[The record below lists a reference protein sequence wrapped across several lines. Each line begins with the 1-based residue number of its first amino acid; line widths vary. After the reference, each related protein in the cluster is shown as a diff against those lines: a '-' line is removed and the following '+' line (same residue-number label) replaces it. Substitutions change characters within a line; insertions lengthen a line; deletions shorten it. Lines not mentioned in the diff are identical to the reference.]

1 MLVTVL
7 ALSLLAGEQTVDQIV
22 ARAARTFGR
31 QPRWLRPLARRYLTA
46 FAGRTRP
53 RRRDVIQ
60 FLLRDR
66 SAARFSRLP
75 VANWLPAPQRMQPV
89 EAASHWDLPVLETIG
104 DLAAWLECEPGE
116 LDWFADLKGLLSR
129 RGASP
134 RLRHYHYR
142 VLQKR
147 SGGQRLIEAPK
158 PRLKEIQRRILT
170 SILDKVPAHPAV
182 HGFVRGRSIQTFAAP
197 HVGQPVVLRMDLQ
210 DFFPSFPGARVQTVF
225 RTFGYPESVAD
236 LLGGICTNATPRD
249 VWPHREPFD
258 RPHLP
263 QGAPTSPALA
273 NICTY
278 RADCRLAGLARSDG
292 VAYTRY
298 ADDLAFS
305 GDADFDRFSIHAAA
319 ILNEEGLNVNHRK
332 TRVMHQGVRQH
343 LAGLVTNDKLNVIR
357 ADYDCLKAIL
367 TNCIRTGP
375 ANQNR
380 EAHPDFHT
388 HLQGRGG
395 LRRDDQPRQR
405 DPSPPALQS
414 NRLVTAIELRHAQR
428 HSHPCSRHRRGCPKS
443 QCRYSVSEVHSE

>member
-1 MLVTVL
+1 
-7 ALSLLAGEQTVDQIV
+7 
-22 ARAARTFGR
+22 
-31 QPRWLRPLARRYLTA
+31 
-46 FAGRTRP
+46 
-53 RRRDVIQ
+53 
-60 FLLRDR
+60 
-66 SAARFSRLP
+66 
-75 VANWLPAPQRMQPV
+75 
-89 EAASHWDLPVLETIG
+89 
-104 DLAAWLECEPGE
+104 
-116 LDWFADLKGLLSR
+116 
-129 RGASP
+129 
-134 RLRHYHYR
+134 
-142 VLQKR
+142 
-147 SGGQRLIEAPK
+147 
-158 PRLKEIQRRILT
+158 
-170 SILDKVPAHPAV
+170 
-182 HGFVRGRSIQTFAAP
+182 
-197 HVGQPVVLRMDLQ
+197 MDLQ
-210 DFFPSFPGARVQTVF
+210 DFFPSLSGARIQTVF

-278 RADCRLAGLARSDG
+278 RADCRLAGLARSAG

>member
-147 SGGQRLIEAPK
+147 SGGQRLIEAPNAE
-158 PRLKEIQRRILT
+158 LYAWVVGDE
-170 SILDKVPAHPAV
+170 
-182 HGFVRGRSIQTFAAP
+182 AAP
-197 HVGQPVVLRMDLQ
+197 QNYDTAVLRQLIG
-210 DFFPSFPGARVQTVF
+210 FHART
-225 RTFGYPESVAD
+225 A
-236 LLGGICTNATPRD
+236 
-249 VWPHREPFD
+249 
-258 RPHLP
+258 
-263 QGAPTSPALA
+263 QGKV
-273 NICTY
+273 
-278 RADCRLAGLARSDG
+278 G
-292 VAYTRY
+292 
-298 ADDLAFS
+298 
-305 GDADFDRFSIHAAA
+305 
-319 ILNEEGLNVNHRK
+319 EG
-332 TRVMHQGVRQH
+332 
-343 LAGLVTNDKLNVIR
+343 
-357 ADYDCLKAIL
+357 
-367 TNCIRTGP
+367 
-375 ANQNR
+375 
-380 EAHPDFHT
+380 
-388 HLQGRGG
+388 
-395 LRRDDQPRQR
+395 
-405 DPSPPALQS
+405 
-414 NRLVTAIELRHAQR
+414 
-428 HSHPCSRHRRGCPKS
+428 PKNS
-443 QCRYSVSEVHSE
+443 

>member
-31 QPRWLRPLARRYLTA
+31 QPRWLRPLARRYLAA

-182 HGFVRGRSIQTFAAP
+182 HGFVKGRSIQTFAAP

-210 DFFPSFPGARVQTVF
+210 DSSPPF
-225 RTFGYPESVAD
+225 R
-236 LLGGICTNATPRD
+236 
-249 VWPHREPFD
+249 
-258 RPHLP
+258 
-263 QGAPTSPALA
+263 
-273 NICTY
+273 
-278 RADCRLAGLARSDG
+278 
-292 VAYTRY
+292 
-298 ADDLAFS
+298 
-305 GDADFDRFSIHAAA
+305 
-319 ILNEEGLNVNHRK
+319 
-332 TRVMHQGVRQH
+332 
-343 LAGLVTNDKLNVIR
+343 
-357 ADYDCLKAIL
+357 
-367 TNCIRTGP
+367 GP
-375 ANQNR
+375 AFKPYF
-380 EAHPDFHT
+380 E
-388 HLQGRGG
+388 
-395 LRRDDQPRQR
+395 
-405 DPSPPALQS
+405 PS
-414 NRLVTAIELRHAQR
+414 AI
-428 HSHPCSRHRRGCPKS
+428 PNP
-443 QCRYSVSEVHSE
+443 